1 MAKRFD
7 FKIQGQTS
15 ANVAV
20 ATKAVEFHDDG
31 SLRFTTAA
39 GRPVVLQPNAELNA
53 LLVQI
58 FTGTGGFTAGTKLF
72 GNA

>member
-15 ANVAV
+15 ANAAI

-31 SLRFTTAA
+31 SLRFTSAA
-39 GRPVVLQPNAELNA
+39 GVKVLIQPSADLNA
-53 LLVQI
+53 LLQQI
-58 FTGTGGFTAGTKLF
+58 FTGTGGFAAGTKLH

>member
-7 FKIQGQTS
+7 FKFRGLTS
-15 ANVAV
+15 ADATI

-31 SLRFTTAA
+31 SLRFTDVS
-39 GRPVVLQPNAELNA
+39 GNKRVLQPSADLNA

-58 FTGTGGFTAGTKLF
+58 FTGTGGFPAGTKLF

>member
-7 FKIQGQTS
+7 FKVQGQTS
-15 ANVAV
+15 ADAAI

-31 SLRFTTAA
+31 SLRFTDAA
-39 GRPVVLQPNAELNA
+39 GNSRVLQPSADLNA

-58 FTGTGGFTAGTKLF
+58 FTGTGGFPAGTKLF
-72 GNA
+72 GNG

>member
-7 FKIQGQTS
+7 FQVRGLTS
-15 ANVAV
+15 AAATI

-31 SLRFTTAA
+31 SLRFTDAA
-39 GRPVVLQPNAELNA
+39 GNPRIVQPTADLNA

-58 FTGTGGFTAGTKLF
+58 FTGTGGFAAGTKLF
-72 GNA
+72 GNG

>member
-7 FKIQGQTS
+7 FKVQGQTS
-15 ANVAV
+15 ADVAI

-31 SLRFTTAA
+31 SLRFTSAA
-39 GRPVVLQPNAELNA
+39 GVPIVLQPNADLNA

-58 FTGTGGFTAGTKLF
+58 FTGVNGFAAGTKLF

>member
-7 FKIQGQTS
+7 FKIQGQT
-15 ANVAV
+15 AAGAAV
-20 ATKAVEFHDDG
+20 AIKDVEFHDDG

-39 GRPVVLQPNAELNA
+39 GRPVIVQPTADLNA

-58 FTGTGGFTAGTKLF
+58 FTGTGGFAAGTKLF